1 MKPEP
6 LRKQPRQSRSR
17 ALVNSIL
24 EAAGDLLGKS
34 AEDPN
39 AIPVQKIAERAGV
52 GIGSVYDYFANSD
65 GVWGGFLSWLTER
78 NFTTLEQQVAGSGA
92 TFTERLPALVDASLA
107 LYLDAPARTR
117 GVIMAIARL
126 GWMKQVVKERDRFAH
141 VLSAKLKAEHPHV
154 PQATLDRLSE
164 VLCDAVIGVVL
175 GELWRDPD
183 EARHAE
189 VRQRL
194 KSLVQREVQTVVGAS
209 PAAPG

>member
-1 MKPEP
+1 MKQEP

-65 GVWGGFLSWLTER
+65 GVWGGFLSWITER
-78 NFTTLEQQVAGSGA
+78 NFTTLEQQVAGSGS
-92 TFTERLPALVDASLA
+92 TFTERLPALVDASLS
-107 LYLDAPARTR
+107 LYLDTPARTR

-141 VLSAKLKAEHPHV
+141 VLSVKLKAEHPHV
-154 PQATLDRLSE
+154 DQQSLDRLSE
-164 VLCDAVIGVVL
+164 LLCDAVIGVVL
-175 GELWRDPD
+175 GELWREPN
-183 EARHAE
+183 EARLSE

-194 KSLVQREVQTVVGAS
+194 KDLVTREVQAAI
-209 PAAPG
+209 AAPGPSR

>member
-65 GVWGGFLSWLTER
+65 GVWSGFLSWLTER
-78 NFTTLEQQVAGSGA
+78 NFTTLEQQVASSGA
-92 TFTERLPALVDASLA
+92 TFTARLPALVDASLS
-107 LYLDAPARTR
+107 LYLDTPARTR

-126 GWMKQVVKERDRFAH
+126 GWMKQVVMERDRFAH
-141 VLSAKLKAEHPHV
+141 VLSAKLHVEHPHV
-154 PQATLDRLSE
+154 PRQTLDRLSE
-164 VLCDAVIGVVL
+164 LLCDAIIGVVL
-175 GELWRDPD
+175 GELWREPN
-183 EARHAE
+183 EARLTE

-194 KSLVQREVQTVVGAS
+194 KDLVTREVQ
-209 PAAPG
+209 AATAPPK